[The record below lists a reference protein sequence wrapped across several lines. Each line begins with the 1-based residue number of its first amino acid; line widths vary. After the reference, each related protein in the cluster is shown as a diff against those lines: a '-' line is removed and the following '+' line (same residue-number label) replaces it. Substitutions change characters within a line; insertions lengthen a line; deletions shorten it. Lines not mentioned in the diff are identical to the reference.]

1 MASASV
7 VWESKLFESIWI
19 HISCVD
25 LTNAKVFYQKT
36 TYGEEYPFWKN

>member
-25 LTNAKVFYQKT
+25 LTNAKVFYQN
-36 TYGEEYPFWKN
+36 GEEYPFWKN